1 MNNKLEL
8 IRITFASKMED
19 ICSQQTSQSSKYMS
33 SEKYYEIIEKLEKI
47 RNFPEKPKSQETY
60 RLMKRYEID
69 SIIIDDIPTIS
80 LKKKGTDLRFLTI
93 HQVYDAIYERYSS
106 LGQPGRDRLWKDLKL
121 K

>member
-8 IRITFASKMED
+8 IRITFSSKMED

-33 SEKYYEIIEKLEKI
+33 SEKHYEIIEKLEKI

-69 SIIIDDIPTIS
+69 SIIIDDVALFAGSAFHIC
-80 LKKKGTDLRFLTI
+80 K
-93 HQVYDAIYERYSS
+93 YSS
-106 LGQPGRDRLWKDLKL
+106 GNRRSLAVFPVALIHLFIQSLTFRPHSV
-121 K
+121 